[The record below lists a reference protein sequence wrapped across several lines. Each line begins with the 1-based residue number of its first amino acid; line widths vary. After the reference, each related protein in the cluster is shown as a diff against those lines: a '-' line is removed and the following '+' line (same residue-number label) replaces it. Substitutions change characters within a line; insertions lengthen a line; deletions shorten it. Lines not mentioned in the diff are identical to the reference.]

1 VLARS
6 VRAGLTTKSG
16 LMVGLGE
23 SADEVEEVL
32 ADMAA
37 VGVSIATIGQYL
49 RPTANTCGRAV
60 VGAAGVR
67 LTSPNAVGAL
77 ASSTCS
83 HHPSRVR
90 ATTRVKR

>member
-1 VLARS
+1 
-6 VRAGLTTKSG
+6 
-16 LMVGLGE
+16 
-23 SADEVEEVL
+23 
-32 ADMAA
+32 MAA

-49 RPTANTCGRAV
+49 RPTAEHLPVARWWEPQEFDDLA
-60 VGAAGVR
+60 
-67 LTSPNAVGAL
+67 NAVGAL